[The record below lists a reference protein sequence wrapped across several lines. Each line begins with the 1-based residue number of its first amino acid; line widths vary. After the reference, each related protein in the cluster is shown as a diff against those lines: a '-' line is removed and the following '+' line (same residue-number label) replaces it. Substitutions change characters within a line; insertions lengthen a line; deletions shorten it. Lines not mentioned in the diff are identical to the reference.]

1 MVALN
6 SSAAKI
12 KAAGTSTPRV
22 GTHRFRLPPMGARQ
36 TAPAAG
42 TIAGGSINALPPPIA
57 AACGPLPPLMLA
69 LAEEEAPLTLVA
81 PLAAPL
87 VAPVLAWYVAIS
99 RTCRALSSAASVA

>member
-1 MVALN
+1 
-6 SSAAKI
+6 
-12 KAAGTSTPRV
+12 
-22 GTHRFRLPPMGARQ
+22 
-36 TAPAAG
+36 
-42 TIAGGSINALPPPIA
+42 
-57 AACGPLPPLMLA
+57 MLA